1 MSESTN
7 NNEMSKSKQKRIA
20 ESKAREA
27 QRHKKV
33 MTAMWSVLIPVL
45 IVGFIVALVV
55 INKANQLNYS
65 KYLNDDGTIANIDI
79 DKYATVDYENMS
91 FSRAELEPSESVI
104 ESEITQAIEDH
115 TTLSTDTGRIA
126 DEDDTVG
133 ISYTSR
139 IDGEVQETV
148 GEDSEYKYEIGSEEI
163 DAAFDKALIGH
174 KAGDSFTVDVTYDED
189 ADDEKLAGKTVSY
202 EVNFKGVYE
211 APIFD
216 DAFVAA
222 NYPERGSTVAEFRES
237 VRSER
242 FRSSLKSKI
251 SSTISMNTVYTA
263 YPKKFMD
270 YQTKVLAAQD
280 EENLDYYNQMYM
292 QYTGQSMYGTV
303 FDMYGVSS
311 QDEYDALLIERAQN
325 KTQKLLSLQYVFKH
339 AGLSITKEELQ
350 EKAGYTGNDEAFKEA
365 VSTYGYGYIAQSV
378 LDDKV
383 CEYLCD
389 VVKITD

>member
-1 MSESTN
+1 
-7 NNEMSKSKQKRIA
+7 
-20 ESKAREA
+20 
-27 QRHKKV
+27 
-33 MTAMWSVLIPVL
+33 
-45 IVGFIVALVV
+45 
-55 INKANQLNYS
+55 
-65 KYLNDDGTIANIDI
+65 
-79 DKYATVDYENMS
+79 
-91 FSRAELEPSESVI
+91 
-104 ESEITQAIEDH
+104 
-115 TTLSTDTGRIA
+115 
-126 DEDDTVG
+126 
-133 ISYTSR
+133 
-139 IDGEVQETV
+139 
-148 GEDSEYKYEIGSEEI
+148 
-163 DAAFDKALIGH
+163 
-174 KAGDSFTVDVTYDED
+174 
-189 ADDEKLAGKTVSY
+189 
-202 EVNFKGVYE
+202 
-211 APIFD
+211 
-216 DAFVAA
+216 
-222 NYPERGSTVAEFRES
+222 
-237 VRSER
+237 
-242 FRSSLKSKI
+242 
-251 SSTISMNTVYTA
+251 MNTVYTA

-280 EENLDYYNQMYM
+280 EENLDYYNQMYQ